1 MKCQGNAL
9 RKCQSNSANIQ
20 LNILKNHLT
29 LLSDA
34 LLIFL
39 TNLVTISLYLK
50 TTSLQLE
57 YLEIYALLD
66 LLKVALGTDVT
77 LLTIFK

>member
-29 LLSDA
+29 LLS
-34 LLIFL
+34 
-39 TNLVTISLYLK
+39 
-50 TTSLQLE
+50 
-57 YLEIYALLD
+57 YAL
-66 LLKVALGTDVT
+66 AIEYTHIFNQLGNDFLVFKNYFIAIGI
-77 LLTIFK
+77 LGNLCTIRSIKSRAWY

>member
-9 RKCQSNSANIQ
+9 RKCQLNSANIQ

>member
-1 MKCQGNAL
+1 ML
-9 RKCQSNSANIQ
+9 WQ
-20 LNILKNHLT
+20 LNI
-29 LLSDA
+29 
-34 LLIFL
+34 LIFL